1 MKVLTIS
8 FILTLSAIA
17 FAKDTNYFVVENSI
31 VINKPIGKVFE
42 FAANPLNDEQWRS
55 EVNKIKASG
64 PWEVGTTYK
73 EDSTLGLN
81 PHYKTITKMLE
92 LEHPKKMVVQTGQ
105 EHLHL
110 RSERTFKKLDESKT
124 LMTYHVQVDKGMPY
138 TATKLPAPSFLVKIY
153 YSQVMKSYLQKL
165 KRILEQN

>member
-1 MKVLTIS
+1 MKALTIS

-17 FAKDTNYFVVENSI
+17 FAYDTNYFVVENSI
-31 VINKPIGKVFE
+31 VINRPIDIVFE

-55 EVNKIKASG
+55 EVNKIEANG
-64 PWEVGTTYK
+64 PWEVGTIYK

-105 EHLHL
+105 EYLHL
-110 RSERTFKKLDESKT
+110 RSERTFKELNERKT
-124 LMTYHVQVDKGMPY
+124 IMTYHVQVDKGMPY
-138 TATKLPAPSFLVKIY
+138 IATKLPAPNFVA
-153 YSQVMKSYLQKL
+153 V
-165 KRILEQN
+165 